1 MWGRLVIGL
10 LLRLCPN
17 SGGWQ
22 PPRRMPSCP
31 KEQQSHNQFAGGRG
45 SSKGQRL
52 VGFTALASLILIGCG
67 AHKVEAPQSEQK
79 PTRTEIIL
87 TPAQV
92 SAAMIE
98 TQTAALTAEPA
109 MLLAKGRIVL
119 ADDHVWRVGLRTPG
133 LVMAVYA
140 GLGDHVNKG
149 QVLARYHADEVREER
164 AHYRAALSELRLAE
178 AAAAQAQRNRD
189 RAQRLLDLKAGSVQ
203 QLEQSQQDLA
213 AAQAAVRKAQI
224 EVDRGQD
231 LLEDDLK
238 VTVEPKP
245 ASAGEFADDVPIL
258 APESGYVIEK
268 NITPGKAVDLSTQ
281 TFVIGDLSKV
291 WMLASVHQEDL
302 GGLRLGAPVI
312 VTLPG
317 DSPQRFPGRITNLGQ
332 QFDPE
337 TRMME
342 VRIALDNPR
351 GLLRPEMLVNA
362 GIPLGPGKPALTVPS
377 DAIQEIDNANVVFVL
392 TSPGHFAIRP
402 VRTGETAAGRTP
414 VLEGIQ
420 PGEKIV
426 VRGSFLLRSQLLK
439 SAIEGE

>member
-1 MWGRLVIGL
+1 MKQRWFTFLVLGSFVI
-10 LLRLCPN
+10 
-17 SGGWQ
+17 SGCG
-22 PPRRMPSCP
+22 SGKVAEAP
-31 KEQQSHNQFAGGRG
+31 KAEQK
-45 SSKGQRL
+45 SSK
-52 VGFTALASLILIGCG
+52 
-67 AHKVEAPQSEQK
+67 
-79 PTRTEIIL
+79 TEIVL

-98 TQTAALTAEPA
+98 TQTASLTDEPV
-109 MLLAKGRIVL
+109 MLELKGRIAL

-133 LVMAVYA
+133 LVMVVYA
-140 GLGDHVNKG
+140 GIGDHVTKG

-164 AHYRAALSELRLAE
+164 AHYRTAQNELRLAE
-178 AAAAQAQRNRD
+178 AAAAQAQRNQD
-189 RAQRLLDLKAGSVQ
+189 RAQRLLDLKAGSIQ
-203 QLEQSQQDLA
+203 QLEQAKQDLVT
-213 AAQAAVRKAQI
+213 AQAAVRKAQI

-238 VTVEPKP
+238 VTAEPPP

-258 APESGYVIEK
+258 APESGYVLEK
-268 NITPGKAVDLSTQ
+268 NITVGKAIDLATQ

-302 GGLRLGAPVI
+302 GGLRVGSAAV

-317 DSPQRFPGRITNLGQ
+317 DSSQRFPGKITNLGQ
-332 QFDPE
+332 AFDPE

-351 GLLRPEMLVNA
+351 NFLRPEMLANA
-362 GIPLGPGKPALTVPS
+362 EIPRGPRQSTLTIPS
-377 DAIQEIDNANVVFVL
+377 DAVQEIDNANVAFVL

-402 VRTGETAAGRTP
+402 VRTGETSAGRTP

-420 PGEKIV
+420 QGDKVV